1 MENVLF
7 AFIIAAPIIWFG
19 LLLVPR
25 QFANNNRQ
33 FLIGISTVAS
43 HLAWIAILFAAG
55 VMILDNK
62 STLTIKID
70 ENAILFLDALSIIM
84 ATLIGFIGWVII
96 RFSKNYLDGNP
107 RQGTF
112 FQWLGATLGSV
123 FIIVLA
129 GNLILLLFAWIASS
143 LALHQL
149 LAFNSD
155 RPAAVISA
163 RKKFIFSRIADLCLI
178 AATVLLYREFQ
189 TLGLPNL
196 LDLARNQSHLT
207 TSGQLH
213 FSLFL
218 LACGAMLKSAQFP
231 FHTWLPDTLETPT
244 PVSALMHAG
253 IISAGGFLLIRL
265 SPLMVLSPQTLN
277 LIACIGATT
286 ALFGSVV
293 MLTQTSIKKS
303 LAYSTVAQMGYMMLQ
318 CGLGAF
324 SLAALH
330 LVAHSLYKAH
340 TFLSS
345 GSAINLPNPI
355 SLASGRISSASN
367 SPSVGKTTASMFM
380 GIALT
385 LGVGWA
391 FGVSIHEEPGLIVL
405 GSVLAMAVTT
415 LILNAGLSDQKLLFK
430 GMLWGSLTCL
440 AYFTLHSGL
449 AHILSEV
456 APASKRVNGPLEYTL
471 MALILSGFSTVFFLQ
486 LHLYQVQNSKWVE
499 RLYVLALN
507 RCYFNTIV
515 NRWMAT
521 IWPARSKSPVVS
533 N

>member
-1 MENVLF
+1 MTLE
-7 AFIIAAPIIWFG
+7 
-19 LLLVPR
+19 
-25 QFANNNRQ
+25 
-33 FLIGISTVAS
+33 
-43 HLAWIAILFAAG
+43 
-55 VMILDNK
+55 NK
-62 STLTIKID
+62 STLTIQVD
-70 ENAILFLDALSIIM
+70 DNAILFLDALSLIM

-96 RFSKNYLDGNP
+96 RYSKNYLDGNP

-123 FIIVLA
+123 FILVLA
-129 GNLILLLFAWIASS
+129 GNLIILLLAWIASS
-143 LALHQL
+143 LGLHQL

-163 RKKFIFSRIADLCLI
+163 RKKFVFSRIADLCLI

-189 TLGLPNL
+189 TLDLPKL
-196 LDLARNQSHLT
+196 LDLARQQSHLA

-277 LIACIGATT
+277 LIACIGAFT

-303 LAYSTVAQMGYMMLQ
+303 LAFSTVAQMGYMMLQ

-355 SLASGRISSASN
+355 SLASGRISSESN
-367 SPSVGKTTASMFM
+367 SPGMGKTALALIM
-380 GIALT
+380 GLALT
-385 LGVGWA
+385 LSVGWA
-391 FGVSIHEEPGLIVL
+391 FFGVSIQHEPGLIVL
-405 GSVLAMAVTT
+405 GGVLAMAITT
-415 LILNAGLSDQKLLFK
+415 LMLNAGLSDRKLLFK
-430 GMLWGSLTCL
+430 GILGGSLTCL

-456 APASKRVNGPLEYTL
+456 APASKRVNGPLEYAL

-486 LHLYQVQNSKWVE
+486 LHLYRFQNSKWLE

-507 RCYFNTIV
+507 RCYLNTLV

-521 IWPARSKSPVVS
+521 IWPARSKSPVES
-533 N
+533 NSVENLSSPC